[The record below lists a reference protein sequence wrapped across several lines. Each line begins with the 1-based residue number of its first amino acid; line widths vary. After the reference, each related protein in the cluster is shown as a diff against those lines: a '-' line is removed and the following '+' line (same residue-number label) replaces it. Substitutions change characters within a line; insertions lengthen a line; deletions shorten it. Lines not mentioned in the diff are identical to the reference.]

1 MLRVIII
8 LTLFFN
14 FQSLTKAE
22 NISDFEIEGITI
34 GDSFIKTQQKLSYV
48 GLNLDQF
55 GDIVAQNLPTMREL
69 GRNTEEGSQN
79 FIKAH
84 FAFFP

>member
-22 NISDFEIEGITI
+22 NISDFEIEGISI
-34 GDSFIKTQQKLSYV
+34 GDSLLDYLSEKEIIAEIEINKPSYNY
-48 GLNLDQF
+48 LNDDF
-55 GDIVAQNLPTMREL
+55 GEVYLFYNLL
-69 GRNTEEGSQN
+69 L
-79 FIKAH
+79 
-84 FAFFP
+84 

>member
-22 NISDFEIEGITI
+22 NISDFEIEGISV
-34 GDSFIKTQQKLSYV
+34 GDSLMDFFDKNLIENEIKEAAFYPKSKTFMILSLIPENMKQYEN
-48 GLNLDQF
+48 LNF
-55 GDIVAQNLPTMREL
+55 H
-69 GRNTEEGSQN
+69 
-79 FIKAH
+79 IKKK
-84 FAFFP
+84 